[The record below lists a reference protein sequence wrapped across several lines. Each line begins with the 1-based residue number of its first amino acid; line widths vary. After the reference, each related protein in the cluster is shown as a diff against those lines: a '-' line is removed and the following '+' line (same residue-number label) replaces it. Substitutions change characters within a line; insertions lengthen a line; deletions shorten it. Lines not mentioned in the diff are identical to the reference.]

1 MTEEEAGKIEGEKAG
16 RVIGEEAEEL
26 ANEEALRTKSLRG
39 EATSKKKKTE
49 RNWGGEAARSARKG
63 TTLLVEGK

>member
-26 ANEEALRTKSLRG
+26 ANEEALRTKSLGG
-39 EATSKKKKTE
+39 EPTSKKG
-49 RNWGGEAARSARKG
+49 N
-63 TTLLVEGK
+63 